1 MLRIKTFEFQISCW
15 AGSRLIPNQTPK
27 GMTAFRE
34 MTISSTSEID
44 EKINEFIQYCTVK
57 EWEIKDIKIDHYTLH
72 RHNNGYDDTIIAKY
86 TIIYNEKPLND
97 I

>member
-1 MLRIKTFEFQISCW
+1 MLRIKTFEFQVSCW
-15 AGSRLIPNQTPK
+15 AGSRLIPNQTAK
-27 GMTAFRE
+27 GRDAFNAMR
-34 MTISSTSEID
+34 ISSTSEID
-44 EKINEFIQYCTVK
+44 KEINEFIHNCAVK

-97 I
+97 N